1 MGRRR
6 PTTGLTEDM
15 VLARL
20 AASGHDLAA
29 RALRR
34 HRAWRE
40 SVERGTSAKAQR
52 CLRRAWERARDEA
65 LIALSAGEPPHLDGH
80 ALAGDGEYN

>member
-1 MGRRR
+1 MGRQR

-20 AASGHDLAA
+20 AASDHDLAV

-52 CLRRAWERARDEA
+52 SLRRAWERARDEA
-65 LIALSAGEPPHLDGH
+65 LIALNAGEISSPR
-80 ALAGDGEYN
+80 ASTRTNSAA

>member
-6 PTTGLTEDM
+6 PTSGLTEEM

-20 AASGHDLAA
+20 AASDQELAA

-34 HRAWRE
+34 HRAWRDA
-40 SVERGTSAKAQR
+40 VERGAGARAQR
-52 CLRRAWERARDEA
+52 SLRRAWERARDEA
-65 LIALSAGEPPHLDGH
+65 LIAIATETPPPGASARSHR
-80 ALAGDGEYN
+80 AA

>member
-6 PTTGLTEDM
+6 PTSGLTERM

-20 AASGHDLAA
+20 AASEHELAA

-34 HRAWRE
+34 HRAWQQA
-40 SVERGTSAKAQR
+40 VEEGAGARAQR
-52 CLRRAWERARDEA
+52 SLRRAWERARDDA
-65 LIALSAGEPPHLDGH
+65 LIALATEEPPGASARADR
-80 ALAGDGEYN
+80 AA